1 MKVSYHK
8 SDGKFSK
15 DYSVN
20 IGSKEIINE
29 IWIKREDLRPDEK
42 ILKEGRFNNGLVLVS
57 RVEKINLVKSFFT
70 RSQAESYI
78 RNNK

>member
-8 SDGKFSK
+8 SDSKFSK

-20 IGSKEIINE
+20 IGTKNLVNEVWIN
-29 IWIKREDLRPDEK
+29 REDLKPGET
-42 ILKEGRFNNGLVLVS
+42 IIKEGRFKNGLVLVS